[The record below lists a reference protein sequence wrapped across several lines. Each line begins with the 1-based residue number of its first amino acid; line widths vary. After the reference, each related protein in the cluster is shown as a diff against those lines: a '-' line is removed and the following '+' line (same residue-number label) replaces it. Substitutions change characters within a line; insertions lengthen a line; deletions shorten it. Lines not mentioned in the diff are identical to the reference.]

1 MFFFLLGGGEG
12 LVSLLGRFVML
23 NNYLGVPV
31 KGYEKEL
38 CSLLRKLELR
48 KGRGVKVLREKSK
61 PLASSI

>member
-23 NNYLGVPV
+23 NNYLGVLV
-31 KGYEKEL
+31 EGYEKEL